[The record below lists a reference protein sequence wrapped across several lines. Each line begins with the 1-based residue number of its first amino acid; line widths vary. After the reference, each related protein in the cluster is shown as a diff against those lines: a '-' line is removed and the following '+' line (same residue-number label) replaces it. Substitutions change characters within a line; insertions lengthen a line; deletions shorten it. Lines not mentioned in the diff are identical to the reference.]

1 MVIGDDGRVRVL
13 DFGLARAI
21 DESAADRETTTR
33 GSKRETKDKQP
44 RTTYTSS
51 KLLRSAG
58 ISEADTR
65 LSQDGAIVGTPAYM
79 APEQHVGADVDAR
92 SDLFCFCIALWE
104 ALYGQHPYDTD
115 SRLDM
120 IYALTSGTLRP
131 PPADRRI
138 PRWLH
143 ALLLRGLRPDPN
155 DRPQSMRELIEAL
168 RRGRRRRRQMIWITT
183 VGILLAISATMTW
196 AALRASATAPPPC
209 QGAKHKLA
217 GIWDAEV
224 EAALAQSFAESSLPY
239 AESTWAALRDDLNA
253 YTDAWT
259 TMRVDTCEAT
269 RVHHE
274 QSAELMD
281 LRMACLD
288 GHLVEFNALTEVLAY
303 AGDEA
308 AIVSRARRAASALPA
323 LDRCADLQALT
334 SGVHL
339 PEDLARRRMIDDART
354 RLARVRARLN
364 AGQFAKALELLPPVM
379 AEAKATDYAP
389 VLAEATVLRGKLLDR
404 NGDVDGA
411 ESVLIDATVLALAS
425 RQDRL
430 ASDAMVEL
438 IYTVGI
444 RQARADE
451 ALLWSRLAAA
461 TLERIK
467 PGRERDLLEV
477 RRLDREG
484 LVLAQ
489 RGELDNGRARQEQA
503 LALAEA
509 KIGPQTIDSAAIHL
523 NLSSTLADLG
533 KLDAAQVHLEAAI
546 RIFVAEIGGD
556 HPHVAIALN
565 NLGALADSLGAP
577 EQAIE
582 HHRRAL
588 AIKIRSLGE
597 RHPSTANSHN
607 NIAATMLALG
617 DPEGAVPHVDLA
629 LEIKREVYGKDSP
642 WLAETL
648 GLRAEIELSRGK
660 AAAAAAIAEQAQQ
673 LAAGLGDG
681 KATPTLIALHRI
693 AGEAAAAMGDPDAAG
708 QHFRKALTIYEEI
721 GGEPEHY
728 ADVVVAYAAMLWQ
741 TENTRPRAREVIN
754 RALTRDS
761 AGELALEHRR
771 EDLRLWLDK
780 HTVTEPSR

>member
-1 MVIGDDGRVRVL
+1 
-13 DFGLARAI
+13 
-21 DESAADRETTTR
+21 
-33 GSKRETKDKQP
+33 
-44 RTTYTSS
+44 
-51 KLLRSAG
+51 
-58 ISEADTR
+58 
-65 LSQDGAIVGTPAYM
+65 M
-79 APEQHVGADVDAR
+79 APEQHVGAEVDAR

-104 ALYGQHPYDTD
+104 ALYGQHPYNVD
-115 SRLDM
+115 SRLSL
-120 IYALTSGTLRP
+120 IYALTNGTIRP
-131 PPADRRI
+131 PPADRKI

-168 RRGRRRRRQMIWITT
+168 HRGRRRRRQIIWATT
-183 VGILLAISATMTW
+183 VGILLAVSATMTW
-196 AALRASATAPPPC
+196 AALRASTAAPPC
-209 QGAKHKLA
+209 QGARDRLV
-217 GIWDAEV
+217 GIWDTDV
-224 EAALAQSFAESSLPY
+224 EEELATSFAKSDLPY
-239 AESTWAALRDDLNA
+239 ADSTWASLRSDLDD
-253 YTDAWT
+253 YTRAWV
-259 TMRVDTCEAT
+259 TMRVDTCEST
-269 RVHHE
+269 LIHHE

-288 GHLVEFNALTEVLAY
+288 GHIIEFAALTEVLAD

-308 AIVSRARRAASALPA
+308 AIVGRAKRAVGALPP
-323 LDRCADLQALT
+323 LDRCADVQALT

-339 PEDLARRRMIDDART
+339 PEDIARRRMIDDVTA

-364 AGQFAKALELLPPVM
+364 AGQAAKGLELLPPVM
-379 AEAKATDYAP
+379 AEAEATDYAP

-404 NGDVDGA
+404 NGDIDGA
-411 ESVLIDATVLALAS
+411 ESVLIDAAVLALSS

-430 ASDAMVEL
+430 ASDAMIEL
-438 IYTVGI
+438 IYTVGV

-467 PGRERDLLEV
+467 PDRERDLLEI

-489 RGELDNGRARQEQA
+489 RGDFNSGRARQEQA
-503 LALAEA
+503 LELAEA
-509 KIGPQTIDSAAIHL
+509 KIGPQTIQCAAIHL

-533 KLDAAQVHLEAAI
+533 ELDAAQVHLEAAI

-577 EQAIE
+577 TQALE
-582 HHRRAL
+582 HHQRAL

-617 DPEGAVPHVDLA
+617 DAEGAAPHVDRA
-629 LEIKREVYGKDSP
+629 LEIKRKVYGEDSP
-642 WLAETL
+642 LLAETL
-648 GLRAEIELSRGK
+648 GLRAEIALSRGQPT
-660 AAAAAAIAEQAQQ
+660 AAAAIVEEAQQ

-681 KATPTLIALHRI
+681 KATPIMISLHRI
-693 AGEAAAAMGDPDAAG
+693 AGKAAASMGDPDAAG
-708 QHFRKALTIYEEI
+708 QHFRAALTVYEEI

-728 ADVVVAYAAMLWQ
+728 ADAVIAYATMLWR
-741 TENTRPRAREVIN
+741 TENTRPQAREVID
-754 RALTRDS
+754 RALTRDA

-771 EDLRLWLDK
+771 EDLRRWLDT
-780 HTVTEPSR
+780 HRVPNPSR